1 MSNLGF
7 VYMIPDDQGPS
18 WRHWQEIRHYGGWL
32 RQIGDYHSNITIGT
46 IRIEFWTKKE
56 RQRAREIS
64 NRYFTHSEGAP
75 GPNGTVKVAYRYGKK
90 VEHFSLSS
98 KEVSDLRD
106 EVLSLVSRQLEIAF
120 EVTCGTCGE
129 SSSGDLIACDHVD
142 YCGIDDR
149 EAPFEFI
156 RPLNTEVIAIFYSKS
171 DVSKGT
177 SFTRSI
183 LMPTLAEGLDKEK
196 LESPVGDTDKSKAWR
211 DKDRIRLRLFAAD
224 DTFAGTIRE
233 LGLYSN
239 NDVLAFYGSS

>member
-1 MSNLGF
+1 MNGLTF

-18 WRHWQEIRHYGGWL
+18 WGHWQEIRHYGGWL

-46 IRIEFWTKKE
+46 ITLDVWTKKE
-56 RQRAREIS
+56 RKRAKEIS
-64 NRYFTHSEGAP
+64 NLYFAHSEGAP
-75 GPNGTVKVAYRYGKK
+75 GPNGTVKVAYRYRTK

-98 KEVSDLRD
+98 KEVSDLRE
-106 EVLSLVSRQLEIAF
+106 EVLCLVSKQLEIEF

-129 SSSGDLIACDHVD
+129 SSSGDLIACKHVD
-142 YCGIDDR
+142 YRGIDDR

-156 RPLNTEVIAIFYSKS
+156 RPLNTEVIAIFSSKS

-183 LMPTLAEGLDKEK
+183 LMPTLAEGLDREK
-196 LESPVGDTDKSKAWR
+196 LESPVGDADTGKAWR
-211 DKDRIRLRLFAAD
+211 DRDRIRLRLFAAD
-224 DTFAGTIRE
+224 DTYTGTIRE

-239 NDVLAFYGSS
+239 NDVLAFYESS